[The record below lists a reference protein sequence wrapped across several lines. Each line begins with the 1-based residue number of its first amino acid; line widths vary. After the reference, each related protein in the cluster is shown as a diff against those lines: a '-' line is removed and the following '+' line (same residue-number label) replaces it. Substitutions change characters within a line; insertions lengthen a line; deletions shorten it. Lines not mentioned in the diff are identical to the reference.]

1 MTTGKMMQ
9 PLSLDIVM
17 RIIVLESQNVRVYLQ
32 SSVSFKYVCLFFY
45 QKFIYLIIPDI
56 QLYLDMLHIIHI
68 INKVT

>member
-56 QLYLDMLHIIHI
+56 QLYLDMLHTIHI

>member
-56 QLYLDMLHIIHI
+56 QIYLDMLHIIHI

>member
-56 QLYLDMLHIIHI
+56 QLYLDMLHIIHV